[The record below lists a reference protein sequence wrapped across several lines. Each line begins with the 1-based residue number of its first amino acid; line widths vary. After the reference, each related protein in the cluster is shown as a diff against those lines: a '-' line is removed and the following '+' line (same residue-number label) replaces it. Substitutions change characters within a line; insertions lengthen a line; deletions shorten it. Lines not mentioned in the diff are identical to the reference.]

1 MFGSFDVINAGY
13 LSGYLWFSLFSLKTS
28 DDDADPDS
36 AHSSEDENDE
46 EDIGLEIP
54 RYHWFK
60 AAKMLKN

>member
-13 LSGYLWFSLFSLKTS
+13 LSGYLRFSLFSLTTF
-28 DDDADPDS
+28 DDDADSDS

-54 RYHWFK
+54 RYH
-60 AAKMLKN
+60 